1 MTAKAT
7 KPQRSPPTYV
17 LDKQVGFM
25 LRQVNQRH
33 TTLFASGM
41 PSDVTP
47 TQWAALTKLAEVGPT
62 SQNHLGRMT
71 AMDVATI
78 KGVVDRLT
86 KRGFVRTRADARD
99 ARRRLVM
106 LTTEGTEF
114 VTTHVAAALTVTE
127 QTLAPLEERERTL
140 LLWLLTKMM

>member
-1 MTAKAT
+1 
-7 KPQRSPPTYV
+7 
-17 LDKQVGFM
+17 
-25 LRQVNQRH
+25 
-33 TTLFASGM
+33 M

-86 KRGFVRTRADARD
+86 KRGFVRTRADVHD
-99 ARRRLVM
+99 ARRRLVV
-106 LTTEGTEF
+106 LTSEGTEF

-127 QTLAPLEERERTL
+127 QTLAPLDERERTL